1 MRSKLNRRDI
11 PLDSPFVRRRALAA
25 RVVSIADSLDGVV
38 ATAVELDLVVPPPIG
53 NLVLDLH
60 SWAAR
65 VEDGGG
71 TRSASADATRV
82 LALLRSMPD
91 HQLLALLADLPWSR
105 VDTLLDAAEPAR
117 EPRHQPRHQ
126 PQDQPRH
133 QPQDQ
138 PRDRLDP
145 TPPLAP
151 RANG

>member
-25 RVVSIADSLDGVV
+25 RVVTIAESLDGVV
-38 ATAVELDLVVPPPIG
+38 ATAVELDLLVPPPIG
-53 NLVLDLH
+53 NLVLDLRG
-60 SWAAR
+60 WAAR

-71 TRSASADATRV
+71 TRPASADATHA

-105 VDTLLDAAEPAR
+105 VDTLLDVAEPAR
-117 EPRHQPRHQ
+117 EPRRQPWDRVD
-126 PQDQPRH
+126 PTE
-133 QPQDQ
+133 
-138 PRDRLDP
+138 PRDPVDP
-145 TPPLAP
+145 TQPLAP